1 MVALGKPGAERRRR
15 PYRDQISCSRR
26 RTRVDPIQPDRRTR
40 AGVPQ
45 QTRRRRQPGDRDK
58 ESAEERRGCNRRTE
72 IVAVHAS
79 IARWRS
85 TKTEKSRVRKE
96 CVSTCRC
103 LSAPHIYK
111 KKKKTTEKKQ

>member
-1 MVALGKPGAERRRR
+1 MAKVEKSDREWKAELT
-15 PYRDQISCSRR
+15 PEQYQITRSRR

-45 QTRRRRQPGDRDK
+45 QTRRLRQPGYRDK

-79 IARWRS
+79 IARRRSHAAWRS
-85 TKTEKSRVRKE
+85 G
-96 CVSTCRC
+96 
-103 LSAPHIYK
+103 P
-111 KKKKTTEKKQ
+111 